1 MFSDVDIGGPPQAR
15 VIGTSTMPALTVLAV
30 VGLALIAL
38 LFVANEKLEP
48 VSPVI
53 TSQRLGL
60 PNSRHHVATQSLTAA
75 PAPAPDMSSPAVL
88 AAQPKSESDAVA
100 KIGSAAREARAQAQP
115 KKARIETTAK
125 NRTGVPQEAKSEAL
139 AKKGRAEA
147 LSQELSVEASA
158 KKARTEPPSQD
169 ASSHEAPSQNDSV
182 SQQQFDRFSIKS
194 H

>member
-1 MFSDVDIGGPPQAR
+1 
-15 VIGTSTMPALTVLAV
+15 MPALTVLAV

-60 PNSRHHVATQSLTAA
+60 PNSRHHVATQKLTVA

-115 KKARIETTAK
+115 KKTRIETTAK
-125 NRTGVPQEAKSEAL
+125 NRTGVPQEANSEAL

-194 H
+194 Y

>member
-1 MFSDVDIGGPPQAR
+1 
-15 VIGTSTMPALTVLAV
+15 MPALTVLAV

-60 PNSRHHVATQSLTAA
+60 PNSRHHVATQKLTVA
-75 PAPAPDMSSPAVL
+75 PAPAPDISSPAVL
-88 AAQPKSESDAVA
+88 AAQPKSESDA
-100 KIGSAAREARAQAQP
+100 AREARAQAKP
-115 KKARIETTAK
+115 KKARVETPAK
-125 NRTGVPQEAKSEAL
+125 NRAGVAQEARSEASV
-139 AKKGRAEA
+139 KKGRAA

-169 ASSHEAPSQNDSV
+169 ASSHEAPSQNDSF

>member
-1 MFSDVDIGGPPQAR
+1 
-15 VIGTSTMPALTVLAV
+15 MPALTVLAV

-60 PNSRHHVATQSLTAA
+60 PGSRHHVATQNLSAA
-75 PAPAPDMSSPAVL
+75 PAPAPDMSSQDVL
-88 AAQPKSESDAVA
+88 AAQPKSAPAPRA
-100 KIGSAAREARAQAQP
+100 KIGSAARAQAPP
-115 KKARIETTAK
+115 KKAVEASAK
-125 NRTGVPQEAKSEAL
+125 NARAEASRQDARSEASPQEARSEASV
-139 AKKGRAEA
+139 KKGRAEA

-158 KKARTEPPSQD
+158 KKARTEPPSKD
-169 ASSHEAPSQNDSV
+169 ASSQEAPSQNDSV
-182 SQQQFDRFSIKS
+182 SQQQFDKFSIKS

>member
-1 MFSDVDIGGPPQAR
+1 
-15 VIGTSTMPALTVLAV
+15 MPALTVLAV

-38 LFVANEKLEP
+38 LFVANENLEP

-60 PNSRHHVATQSLTAA
+60 PNSRHYGATQSLTAA
-75 PAPAPDMSSPAVL
+75 PAPAPDMSSAAVL
-88 AAQPKSESDAVA
+88 SAQPKSESEAVA
-100 KIGSAAREARAQAQP
+100 KIGSAAREARAEATP
-115 KKARIETTAK
+115 KKARVETPAK
-125 NRTGVPQEAKSEAL
+125 NRPGVAKEARSEAS

-169 ASSHEAPSQNDSV
+169 ASSQEAPAQNDSV
-182 SQQQFDRFSIKS
+182 SQRQFDKFSIKS

>member
-1 MFSDVDIGGPPQAR
+1 
-15 VIGTSTMPALTVLAV
+15 MPALTVLAV

-100 KIGSAAREARAQAQP
+100 KIGSAAREARAEAQP
-115 KKARIETTAK
+115 KKARVETPAK
-125 NRTGVPQEAKSEAL
+125 NRTGVPQEAKSEAPS

-169 ASSHEAPSQNDSV
+169 ASSQEAPSQNDSV
-182 SQQQFDRFSIKS
+182 SQQQFDKFSIKS
-194 H
+194 Y

>member
-1 MFSDVDIGGPPQAR
+1 
-15 VIGTSTMPALTVLAV
+15 MPALTVLAV

-88 AAQPKSESDAVA
+88 AAQPKSDAVA
-100 KIGSAAREARAQAQP
+100 KIGSAAREARAEAQP

-125 NRTGVPQEAKSEAL
+125 NRPGVAQEARSEAS

-147 LSQELSVEASA
+147 VSQELSVEASA

-169 ASSHEAPSQNDSV
+169 ASSQEAPSQNDSV
-182 SQQQFDRFSIKS
+182 SQQQFDKFSIKS

>member
-1 MFSDVDIGGPPQAR
+1 
-15 VIGTSTMPALTVLAV
+15 MPALTVLAV

-60 PNSRHHVATQSLTAA
+60 PNSRHHVATQKLTVA
-75 PAPAPDMSSPAVL
+75 PAPAPDISSPAVL
-88 AAQPKSESDAVA
+88 AAQPKSESDA
-100 KIGSAAREARAQAQP
+100 AREARAQAKP
-115 KKARIETTAK
+115 KKARVETPAK
-125 NRTGVPQEAKSEAL
+125 NRAGVAQEARSEASV
-139 AKKGRAEA
+139 KKGRAEA

-158 KKARTEPPSQD
+158 KKARTEPPSKD
-169 ASSHEAPSQNDSV
+169 ASSQEAPSQNDSV
-182 SQQQFDRFSIKS
+182 SQQQFDKFSIKS